1 MGLKYRSSHVQAAV
15 RRTQVGEDLLDE
27 KLGRPIGVGGPPHR
41 EVLPEGHPAGIP
53 IDGSRGGE
61 HKILHA
67 VLPHHIEQDQGV
79 DQIVGVVLK
88 RLADALAHGLEA
100 GEVDD
105 GIDVVLGEHAVERF
119 AVEDAGLVERQS
131 IIADAGDGPHAVERN
146 LARVAQVVQH
156 DHAVSPVQQLDARV
170 AADEPGTS
178 CDQHAGIR
186 GSLSKAS
193 VRHGILA
200 FVSGGR
206 RAAHKLFSCGYC
218 TGDGVLPGDFVES
231 NMSGRQGEA
240 RG

>member
-1 MGLKYRSSHVQAAV
+1 MLWAILGDGDELGLAV
-15 RRTQVGEDLLDE
+15 HRGARRE
-27 KLGRPIGVGGPPHR
+27 H
-41 EVLPEGHPAGIP
+41 EVLASGRTRRLAQHEGARHVVP
-53 IDGSRGGE
+53 
-61 HKILHA
+61 
-67 VLPHHIEQDQGV
+67 
-79 DQIVGVVLK
+79 VVLE
-88 RLADALAHGLEA
+88 RLLNALAHGLEA